1 MFLSLERCAE
11 ARNGVADMITVLE
24 SVEGRWRVGNFAEG
38 ARPVF

>member
-1 MFLSLERCAE
+1 
-11 ARNGVADMITVLE
+11 MITVLE